1 MFITCCI
8 AVTCTFNAMVV
19 DNDLL
24 QLQSCIYSLLFIF
37 VIIIILLYTALLII
51 FYKIP
56 INISEYLHLYVQCG
70 GECHWS
76 NNTINS
82 VYPLMLFFHSLQ
94 FVVFMV
100 ACWKNETSEFTSLA
114 SFILSSSPPSLPPF
128 LSVSWFLCH
137 CLLHSFHLL
146 LFLWWFPSLS
156 RLVAHQHCL
165 TCHHDR
171 HQRVVVMAIRHEGNN
186 FIRRKCRWN

>member
-70 GECHWS
+70 GECHRS
-76 NNTINS
+76 NNIINS
-82 VYPLMLFFHSLQ
+82 VYPLMLFFHYSQ

-100 ACWKNETSEFTSLA
+100 ACWKSETSEFTSLA
-114 SFILSSSPPSLPPF
+114 SFILSSSPPSLPLS
-128 LSVSWFLCH
+128 LSVLISLP
-137 CLLHSFHLL
+137 LSTSFISSSAVVMVV
-146 LFLWWFPSLS
+146 SLS
-156 RLVAHQHCL
+156 LSPGGSPTSSHSSS
-165 TCHHDR
+165 
-171 HQRVVVMAIRHEGNN
+171 
-186 FIRRKCRWN
+186 

>member
-19 DNDLL
+19 DNNLL

-37 VIIIILLYTALLII
+37 VIIIIILYTALLII

-56 INISEYLHLYVQCG
+56 INISEYLHLYVQCS
-70 GECHWS
+70 GECHRS

-100 ACWKNETSEFTSLA
+100 ACWKSETSEFTFLA
-114 SFILSSSPPSLPPF
+114 SFILSGLFPSLPPS
-128 LSVSWFLCH
+128 LSPSVS
-137 CLLHSFHLL
+137 
-146 LFLWWFPSLS
+146 
-156 RLVAHQHCL
+156 
-165 TCHHDR
+165 
-171 HQRVVVMAIRHEGNN
+171 
-186 FIRRKCRWN
+186 